1 MRRIYE
7 LRNRNSW
14 SQAELSQRSGV
25 SQNAISNYERG
36 DREAGSANL
45 IAIAGALGCS
55 VDYLLELSDE
65 PTAQRGLSEH
75 EAAVVS
81 ALRAEDLLGA
91 IRLIVGER

>member
-1 MRRIYE
+1 MKRIYE

-14 SQAELSQRSGV
+14 SQAELAERSGV

-45 IAIAGALGCS
+45 IAIAKALGCS

-65 PTAQRGLSEH
+65 PAAQRGFTER
-75 EAAVVS
+75 EAAIVA
-81 ALRAEDLLGA
+81 ALRADDLIGA
-91 IRLIVGER
+91 IRLIVGG